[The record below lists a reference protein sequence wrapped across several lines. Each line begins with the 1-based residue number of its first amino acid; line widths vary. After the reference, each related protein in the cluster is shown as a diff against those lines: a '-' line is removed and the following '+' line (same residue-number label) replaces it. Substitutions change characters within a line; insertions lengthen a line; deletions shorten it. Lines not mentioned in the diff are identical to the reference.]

1 MEITLTRQKKIS
13 NLKSQILNRAIHGT
27 LTLPFDPNSP
37 LTYDTLENAD
47 FLIPEGIYPLK
58 NTWSPKFKKF
68 MPEICDV
75 PDRAGIRIHMGTKPE
90 HSKGCVL
97 VSFEALANIRIFID
111 RININYQDEL
121 QIKITS
127 EPTELESGLDG
138 GTD

>member
-1 MEITLTRQKKIS
+1 MKTIQLTRQKKIS

-27 LTLPFDPNSP
+27 LSLPFDPENP

-47 FLIPEGIYPLK
+47 YLIPEGIYPLK

-68 MPEICDV
+68 MPEICEV
-75 PDRAGIRIHMGTKPE
+75 PDRAGIRIHMGTRTE
-90 HSKGCVL
+90 HSTGCVL

-127 EPTELESGLDG
+127 EPES
-138 GTD
+138 

>member
-1 MEITLTRQKKIS
+1 MITITLIRQKARGERREARAVTGQIS
-13 NLKSQILNRAIHGT
+13 
-27 LTLPFDPNSP
+27 LPFDPNSP

-47 FLIPEGIYPLK
+47 YLIPEGTYPLK

-75 PDRAGIRIHMGTKPE
+75 PDRAGIRIHMGTRPE
-90 HSKGCVL
+90 HSTGCVL

-111 RININYQDEL
+111 RINKLYENEEL
-121 QIKITS
+121 YIHITS